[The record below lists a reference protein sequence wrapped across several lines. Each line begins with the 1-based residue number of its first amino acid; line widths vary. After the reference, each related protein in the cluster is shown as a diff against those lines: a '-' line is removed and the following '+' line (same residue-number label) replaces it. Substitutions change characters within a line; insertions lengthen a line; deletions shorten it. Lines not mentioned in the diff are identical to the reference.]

1 MITSPYVLGDFMS
14 HQTNISDKLL
24 YNNLHEFK
32 YFNLFSLYF
41 CIFQI
46 FTFSGYNLFSYLPV
60 LCLIGL
66 SIFLYLKLKDEIID
80 SDIDYSLTND
90 ALGISYTIAIGCVI
104 MTSIDII
111 FVYFMSRSQIYFLWN
126 LNNKFENRFALFS
139 CFIVFS
145 RLLISFIYITWIRT
159 LTEKAKNFEM
169 ILKTKS

>member
-14 HQTNISDKLL
+14 HQSNISDKLL

-66 SIFLYLKLKDEIID
+66 SIFIYFKLSEEIID
-80 SDIDYSLTND
+80 SDIDYSLTLD

-111 FVYFMSRSQIYFLWN
+111 LVYFLSRSQIYFLWN

-139 CFIVFS
+139 SFIIFS
-145 RLLISFIYITWIRT
+145 RLLISFIYITWIKT
-159 LTEKAKNFEM
+159 LSEKATTFETL
-169 ILKTKS
+169 LKSKS